1 METVFT
7 RYRELFQQRY
17 GKVSSLNM
25 GEDSIRYDFFL
36 ALQEMKVIHPWEI
49 QLEHPL
55 HLDSFVS
62 NLHENS
68 KRKEKPQVDLMIDTD
83 TVKMCVE
90 FAFFRRNSNPTG
102 GIKVTENTFKML
114 NDFMRLALHSHHT
127 KCASYF
133 VCVADK
139 KMLGY
144 QLGDGSLGIFPAVQ
158 YVFDH
163 TLLSVMVENYKSGK
177 KEISDKFLNKL
188 QELNITISANLKYN
202 EVITTELN
210 PLETRILIW
219 EVVSAKK

>member
-1 METVFT
+1 MEKVFT
-7 RYRELFQQRY
+7 RYKELFHQRY

-36 ALQEMKVIHPWEI
+36 ALQEMKVLNPWEI

-90 FAFFRRNSNPTG
+90 FAFFRRNSNPESN
-102 GIKVTENTFKML
+102 IKVTENTFKMI
-114 NDFMRLALHSHHT
+114 NDFMRLALHSHNV
-127 KCASYF
+127 KCKSYF
-133 VCVADK
+133 ICVADS
-139 KMLGY
+139 KMLGR
-144 QLGDGSLGIFPAVQ
+144 QLWDKTFEIFPSLQ
-158 YVFDH
+158 YKFDH
-163 TLLSVMVENYKSGK
+163 ESLLVLVENFKSGK
-177 KEISDKFLNKL
+177 KQINDKFLNKL
-188 QELNITISANLKYN
+188 KELNLTIVANLIYN
-202 EVITTELN
+202 EAVTTELN

-219 EVVSAKK
+219 EVVSEKK